1 MQVFQDIFSVE
12 IADMCVQTIGGF
24 DGLHRGHQYL
34 LEQVR
39 EAAAQRGAKSMVITF
54 SNHPSAIL
62 HPDRP
67 VKLLTTL
74 DEKVSILEGLGIDY
88 AVVIDFTPELSRMSA
103 KAFMKEILID
113 KLKGSA
119 LLVGYDHRFGHQ
131 SSETFSDYQRY
142 GKHLGMEVILAGEL
156 PQEESATHV
165 CSSAIRKAIAEGD
178 MALAADLLGR
188 HYSIEG
194 TVTHGEGIGRTIG
207 FPTANI
213 AIKNPCKLLP
223 KKGAYMVRV
232 IIDETPHTGMLYIGN
247 RPTLDNLAREQ
258 RVEVYILDYN
268 EDIYGQDVRIEF
280 VDFLRGEQQFSS
292 IEDLQEQL
300 KVDLFQIRERSKRVR
315 Q

>member
-1 MQVFQDIFSVE
+1 MQVIQDIFSVE

-39 EAAAQRGAKSMVITF
+39 EATAQRKAKSMVITF
-54 SNHPSAIL
+54 KNHPSDIL

-156 PQEESATHV
+156 PQEESARHV
-165 CSSAIRKAIAEGD
+165 SSSVIRKAIEEGN
-178 MALAADLLGR
+178 MVLAKDLLGR
-188 HYSIEG
+188 YYSIEG

-213 AIKNPCKLLP
+213 AMTSPCKLLP
-223 KKGAYMVRV
+223 KDGAYMARV
-232 IIDETPHTGMLYIGN
+232 YVKGSYHAGMLYIGN

-280 VDFLRGEQQFSS
+280 VDFLRGEQQFST

-300 KVDLFQIRERSKRVR
+300 KVDLFQIREKTAKE
-315 Q
+315 